1 MKGVIMEN
9 VRNILNEVNNK
20 FNDINLE
27 ELDPTKYWNLSQDFN
42 ALEGSLREHVQ
53 AETADQTRAIIEKLR
68 SKVDLTKDELD
79 FVKLWI
85 CGEAEH
91 YVKMENDY
99 KNWQQEVVRLVGEVN
114 KYAQGDLDYKKASE
128 MRAVSLDAV
137 RVLGDIVF
145 YQRQMQRVENFVES
159 TESIDDEER
168 VLLVELLVIKLNSA
182 TE

>member
-1 MKGVIMEN
+1 M
-9 VRNILNEVNNK
+9 
-20 FNDINLE
+20 
-27 ELDPTKYWNLSQDFN
+27 
-42 ALEGSLREHVQ
+42 
-53 AETADQTRAIIEKLR
+53 
-68 SKVDLTKDELD
+68 
-79 FVKLWI
+79 
-85 CGEAEH
+85 
-91 YVKMENDY
+91 
-99 KNWQQEVVRLVGEVN
+99 VN

-168 VLLVELLVIKLNSA
+168 VLLVELLVRKLNSA